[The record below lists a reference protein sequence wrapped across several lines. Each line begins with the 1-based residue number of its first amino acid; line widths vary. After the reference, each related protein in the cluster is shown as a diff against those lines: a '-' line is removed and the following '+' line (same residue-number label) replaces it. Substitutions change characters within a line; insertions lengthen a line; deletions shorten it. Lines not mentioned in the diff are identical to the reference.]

1 MILKRY
7 SFVWLVVGSRPSIS
21 ERSEITDEIVDAS
34 CIASDNERERHC
46 VASDNERAALSTLV
60 LNDVVLRNRSS
71 VHIIIQASSFVIL
84 ASVALEKSKK
94 QTCHDCR

>member
-21 ERSEITDEIVDAS
+21 ERSEITHEIVDAS
-34 CIASDNERERHC
+34 CIASDNEERHC
-46 VASDNERAALSTLV
+46 VASDNERATLSTLV

-84 ASVALEKSKK
+84 ASVAPEKSKK